1 MTATAPSPPLHVA
14 AVDRAAPEPAVP
26 FSLFDDDGLRR
37 AWAALGLGRR
47 TPFRIVWRCAL
58 ASFVCYAPMAVLAWR
73 QGLAGAEIAPT
84 NFFADFAAYVQFLI
98 GLPLFLAAEV
108 IIDGSTKEAAHE
120 FFRCRIVRA
129 EDAPRIERIH
139 ATIARLRQ
147 SVWPDVACIAL
158 AYGISL
164 AILVPQFGP
173 DPLPTWHLHGVGDA
187 RTLTAPGWWAFFIA
201 LPFLNYV
208 WLRIGWKIL
217 LWIYYL
223 YHVSRARLDLHPT
236 HPDLTGGIGFIS
248 EAQGRFA
255 LFILAYGLSNVAAPV
270 GYEIAVQ
277 NYDFTIMPVWGPV
290 VGFIVGAPLLFTLP
304 LFMFTK
310 QLFRTRKRALAAYRE
325 RVTEHSRLVETRWLF
340 GERSESSQEEIR
352 DLAEQSTLGTMF
364 ARIERMRVVPFDLRS
379 FGQLLGSTL
388 GAMATLL
395 PLLHTKGETA
405 AIVEAVGKLLG
416 QMGGTH

>member
-1 MTATAPSPPLHVA
+1 MTSDAASPPLRPA
-14 AVDRAAPEPAVP
+14 TAGRAVPGPEVP
-26 FSLFDDDGLRR
+26 FSLFEGDGLRR
-37 AWAALGLGRR
+37 AWAALGLGSHTR
-47 TPFRIVWRCAL
+47 FRNVWRCAL

-73 QGLAGAEIAPT
+73 QGLAGAEISPT

-108 IIDGSTKEAAHE
+108 IIDGSTKDAANE
-120 FFRCRIVRA
+120 FFRCRIIRA
-129 EDAPRIERIH
+129 EDAPRFERTH
-139 ATIARLRQ
+139 AAIARLRQ
-147 SVWPDVACIAL
+147 SLWSDAACVAL

-164 AILVPQFGP
+164 AILVPQF
-173 DPLPTWHLHGVGDA
+173 DTNPLPTWHVHGIGSA
-187 RTLTAPGWWAFFIA
+187 RRLTAPGWWAFFVA

-208 WLRIGWKIL
+208 WLRIGWKTF
-217 LWIYYL
+217 LWVYYL
-223 YHVSRARLDLHPT
+223 YRVSRVRLDLHPT

-248 EAQGRFA
+248 ETQGRFA

-325 RVTEHSRLVETRWLF
+325 RVTEHSRLVESRWLF
-340 GERSESSQEEIR
+340 GDGTLSSQEEAR
-352 DLAEQSTLGTMF
+352 DIAEQSTLGTMF

-395 PLLHTKGETA
+395 PLLHTRGETA
-405 AIVEAVGKLLG
+405 AVVEAVGKLLG
-416 QMGGTH
+416 QMGGH